1 MLLLGSFGILG
12 MGWGRWGMGLEEW
25 KMLVGGGVGLGLLIL
40 KGVYGGFF
48 LGVVFELGV
57 R

>member
-1 MLLLGSFGILG
+1 

-25 KMLVGGGVGLGLLIL
+25 KMLAGGGAGLGLLTL
-40 KGVYGGFF
+40 KGVHGGLP
-48 LGVVFELGV
+48 LGAAPESGA